1 MRYPYTDEINAEG
14 YLFCS
19 HINKL
24 RKGEKVVDYLSSK
37 YLYIT
42 DTRRVLEISKAI
54 MENNIIVND
63 DNKYCDY
70 CISLSHITNLL
81 WYKLNRG
88 FGSTDFPKNL
98 DVIIKARTILSGFIS
113 QGITSTYKEVKAKA
127 ATGELSK
134 EQAAAYIVALREKIT
149 SPEDLDNDNIKDL
162 LDFSEEHFSHIEETI
177 AQNKTMLVERDKAI
191 EELSVEVSDL
201 KSKLKRAASDNEEK
215 QTKIEALENR
225 IRAIEE
231 QEKDKEK
238 KRKRWK
244 AWGNFIW
251 SIIWRLVIVVV
262 VVFIIWGICKMIN
275 VDFPTWLGV
284 IISGLGVVI
293 AVKPGFHDKWKQF
306 KEDIDNK

>member
-1 MRYPYTDEINAEG
+1 
-14 YLFCS
+14 
-19 HINKL
+19 
-24 RKGEKVVDYLSSK
+24 
-37 YLYIT
+37 
-42 DTRRVLEISKAI
+42 
-54 MENNIIVND
+54 
-63 DNKYCDY
+63 
-70 CISLSHITNLL
+70 
-81 WYKLNRG
+81 
-88 FGSTDFPKNL
+88 
-98 DVIIKARTILSGFIS
+98 
-113 QGITSTYKEVKAKA
+113 
-127 ATGELSK
+127 
-134 EQAAAYIVALREKIT
+134 
-149 SPEDLDNDNIKDL
+149 
-162 LDFSEEHFSHIEETI
+162 
-177 AQNKTMLVERDKAI
+177 MLVERDKAI